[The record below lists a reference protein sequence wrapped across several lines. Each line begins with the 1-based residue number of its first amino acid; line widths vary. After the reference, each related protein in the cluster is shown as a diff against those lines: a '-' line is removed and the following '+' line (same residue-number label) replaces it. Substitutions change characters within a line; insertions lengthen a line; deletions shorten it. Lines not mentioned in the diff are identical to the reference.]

1 MFRTVAV
8 VALICLTVSPAAS
21 AGPGQ
26 QYSVRNPSTGTG
38 EGDVADAQHRVSE
51 LKAVVGQRQA
61 AVVAAQQE
69 VDRLAVAVTEAR
81 RELEAARA
89 REQQAI
95 AEETAQQAREAAAEL
110 TVRKHREELG
120 RWASVSY
127 RNGVSNEQ
135 MRNLQVL
142 LGAADLDHYART
154 KLVLQQSGSGYAEL
168 IDQAQA
174 AEQARHNAALKA
186 AQAHEAALAAVEDAQ
201 GAALRAD
208 AAAAEQAVK
217 TAELNALLQAAEQE
231 MDEAEQEAARLRAQQ
246 WQARPD
252 SKPGNGRPN
261 VVTGPV
267 GDCQGADTSPYGN
280 GQAPLSALCP
290 LWSAPGEHLRADAAY
305 AFNMMSME
313 YATWRRNPAPR
324 TTGGASPWTCAGG
337 STGSAPRSTCGCR
350 TTPESSPSTTR
361 PGRRPAD
368 PSPRRGTGSSPA
380 EPAGSGCAGRPAP
393 VPDGTPAGGAGAK
406 VW

>member
-1 MFRTVAV
+1 
-8 VALICLTVSPAAS
+8 
-21 AGPGQ
+21 
-26 QYSVRNPSTGTG
+26 
-38 EGDVADAQHRVSE
+38 
-51 LKAVVGQRQA
+51 
-61 AVVAAQQE
+61 
-69 VDRLAVAVTEAR
+69 
-81 RELEAARA
+81 
-89 REQQAI
+89 
-95 AEETAQQAREAAAEL
+95 
-110 TVRKHREELG
+110 
-120 RWASVSY
+120 
-127 RNGVSNEQ
+127 

-313 YATWRRNPAPR
+313 YAR
-324 TTGGASPWTCAGG
+324 TFGQPICVTDSYRPLAEQVAVKIAKPYLAAKPGTSNHGWGIAVDLCGGINRFGTPQHVWMQNNAGKFAFHHPSWAQAGG
-337 STGSAPRSTCGCR
+337 SK
-350 TTPESSPSTTR
+350 PE
-361 PGRRPAD
+361 AWHW
-368 PSPRRGTGSSPA
+368 
-380 EPAGSGCAGRPAP
+380 EFAG
-393 VPDGTPAGGAGAK
+393 
-406 VW
+406 